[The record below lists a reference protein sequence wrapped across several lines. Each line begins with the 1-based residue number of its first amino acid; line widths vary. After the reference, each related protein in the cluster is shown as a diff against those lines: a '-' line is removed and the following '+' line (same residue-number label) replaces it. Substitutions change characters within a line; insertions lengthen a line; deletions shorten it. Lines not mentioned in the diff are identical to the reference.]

1 MRKYEV
7 MIIIDPTVEER
18 QVDSLM
24 EKYLKVITD
33 EKGTVDNVR
42 VGQASSRLR
51 HSEEVGRH
59 LRRRQRDLRARDHP
73 GVGSSSRHRR
83 EDYAH

>member
-24 EKYLKVITD
+24 EKYLKVID
-33 EKGTVDNVR
+33 RKSVV
-42 VGQASSRLR
+42 
-51 HSEEVGRH
+51 
-59 LRRRQRDLRARDHP
+59 
-73 GVGSSSRHRR
+73 
-83 EDYAH
+83 

>member
-1 MRKYEV
+1 REGHR
-7 MIIIDPTVEER
+7 R
-18 QVDSLM
+18 QCR
-24 EKYLKVITD
+24 
-33 EKGTVDNVR
+33 R

>member
-24 EKYLKVITD
+24 EKYLRTKVMRPEI
-33 EKGTVDNVR
+33 
-42 VGQASSRLR
+42 
-51 HSEEVGRH
+51 H
-59 LRRRQRDLRARDHP
+59 
-73 GVGSSSRHRR
+73 
-83 EDYAH
+83 